1 MRSAINEKHSLSSV
15 VGSQATG
22 LKTTASTNIAAIQG
36 ITNRMHMLAL
46 NAQIEAAHAGERGAG
61 FSVVAQEVKTVAL
74 EIRRLADSL
83 GLELT
88 DGVDALKDSVD
99 ALAASARSE
108 RLVDLALNA
117 VEIIDRNLYERTCD
131 VRWWATDS
139 AVVDCA
145 EEPTPERREHASHR
159 LGVIL
164 SSYTVYLDLWLCD
177 LQGRVIANGRPDR
190 FHVVG
195 ADVSRERWFQ
205 LGRALASGDE
215 FAVADIDRC
224 GPLGGAQ
231 VATYVASVRE
241 DGAVAGR
248 PLGVLAIHFDWEPQA
263 MAVVKGVRLEPAEAE
278 RSRVLL
284 VDAAKRV
291 IASSDGRGILSERF
305 PLETRD
311 RFSGFNEDPSG
322 RIVAFHRTPGYETYR
337 GLGWYGVIEQAPEHG

>member
-1 MRSAINEKHSLSSV
+1 MRPAVNEKHSLSSV
-15 VGSQATG
+15 VGSQANG
-22 LKTTASTNIAAIQG
+22 LKVTASTNISAIHG

-46 NAQIEAAHAGERGAG
+46 NAQIEAAHAGAKGAG
-61 FSVVAQEVKTVAL
+61 FAVVAQEVKTVAS
-74 EIRRLADSL
+74 EIRRLAEAL
-83 GLELT
+83 GVDLT
-88 DGVDALKDSVD
+88 DGVDALKSSVE
-99 ALAASARSE
+99 ALAAAARSE

-145 EEPTPERREHASHR
+145 DEPSEERRAHASRR

-190 FHVVG
+190 FDVVG
-195 ADVSRERWFQ
+195 TDVSRERWFQ

-224 GPLGGAQ
+224 APLVHAQ

-241 DGAVAGR
+241 GGDVAGR

-263 MAVVKGVRLEPAEAE
+263 MAVVSGVRLDPAEAE

-284 VDAAKRV
+284 VDAAQRV
-291 IASSDGRGILSERF
+291 IAASDGRGILTERF
-305 PLETRD
+305 PLDAGARA
-311 RFSGFNEDPSG
+311 SGYDEDPAG

-337 GLGWYGVIEQAPEHG
+337 GLGWYGVIEQAPERG

>member
-1 MRSAINEKHSLSSV
+1 MLSTAAERQSLSSV
-15 VGSQATG
+15 VGAQAKD
-22 LKTTASTNIAAIQG
+22 LKATASANIAAIHG

-46 NAQIEAAHAGERGAG
+46 NAQIEAAHAGEKGLG
-61 FSVVAQEVKTVAL
+61 FSVVAQEVKSVAL
-74 EIRRLADSL
+74 EIRRLADGL

-88 DGVDALKDSVD
+88 DGVDSLRGAVD

-145 EEPTPERREHASHR
+145 MTPDDERRAHASHR

-190 FHVVG
+190 FDVVG
-195 ADVSRERWFQ
+195 ADVSQERWFQ

-224 GPLGGAQ
+224 ALLGGAE

-241 DGAVAGR
+241 NGAAAGE
-248 PLGVLAIHFDWEPQA
+248 PVGVLAIHFDWEPQA
-263 MAVVKGVRLEPAEAE
+263 RAVVQGVRLDPAEAE

-284 VDAAKRV
+284 VDASMRV
-291 IASSDGRGILSERF
+291 IAASDGRGALTERF
-305 PLETRD
+305 PLATEGHA
-311 RFSGFNEDPSG
+311 SGCHEDASG
-322 RIVAFHRTPGYETYR
+322 RIVAFHKTPGYETYA
-337 GLGWYGVIEQAPEHG
+337 GLGWYGVVEQRA